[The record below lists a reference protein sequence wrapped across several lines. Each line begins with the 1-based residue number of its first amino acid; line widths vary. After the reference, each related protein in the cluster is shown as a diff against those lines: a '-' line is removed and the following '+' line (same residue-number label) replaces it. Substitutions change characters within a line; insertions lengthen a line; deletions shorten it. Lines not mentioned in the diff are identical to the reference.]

1 MKLIYLF
8 WLFIISLNS
17 YSQALIPNPPQL
29 SATSY
34 LLLDAKTLKVI
45 SGTIQVNQLAWLVL
59 QR

>member
-29 SATSY
+29 SIDMMHNNNDQQNPLSINVENNKV
-34 LLLDAKTLKVI
+34 LDYI
-45 SGTIQVNQLAWLVL
+45 YQ
-59 QR
+59 